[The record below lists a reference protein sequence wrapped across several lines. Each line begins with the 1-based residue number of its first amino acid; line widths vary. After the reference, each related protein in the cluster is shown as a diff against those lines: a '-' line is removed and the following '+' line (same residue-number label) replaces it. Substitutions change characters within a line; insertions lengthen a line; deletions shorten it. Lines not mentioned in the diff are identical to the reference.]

1 MIRED
6 ALLALKKAEDMRNRL
21 VEETNFAK
29 ARRDATFLFWQ
40 ENNKATNMKEV
51 NYYV

>member
-6 ALLALKKAEDMRNRL
+6 ALLDLKKAEDDRTRL
-21 VEETNFAK
+21 VEEANLAK
-29 ARRDATFLFWQ
+29 ARRDASFLFWQ
-40 ENNKATNMKEV
+40 GEDKHMNEV

>member
-1 MIRED
+1 MIIED
-6 ALLALKKAEDMRNRL
+6 ALLDLKKVEDMRTRL

-29 ARRDATFLFWQ
+29 ARRDAAFLFWQ
-40 ENNKATNMKEV
+40 RKIKNMKEV